1 MDIDRQVE
9 YWKTGAEEDLAAAES
24 LLEKGHFRHCLFC
37 AHLGLEKMLKALV
50 VRATHDAP
58 PRIHSLIRLSK
69 LAEVKLD
76 QAQADFLREFE
87 AYQIEGRYPDR
98 QQLDV
103 GVSLAR
109 QELNAAKEML
119 TWLSRQLSKP

>member
-1 MDIDRQVE
+1 MDIGRQVE
-9 YWKTGAEEDLAAAES
+9 YWRAGSDEDLAAAES
-24 LLEKGHFRHCLFC
+24 LLEKGHVRHCLFF
-37 AHLGLEKMLKALV
+37 AHLAMEKMVKALV
-50 VRATHDAP
+50 AQCTREVP

-69 LAEVKLD
+69 LAELKLD

-87 AYQIEGRYPDR
+87 AYEIEGRYPDR

-103 GVSLAR
+103 GISLAR

-119 TWLSRQLSKP
+119 TWLSRQL